1 MAAPQSLI
9 KGLSIE
15 DAAEDFKA
23 AKRVEQ
29 YRVGAK
35 AFYVPA
41 GFRWNYVPFSA
52 VKKAEEW
59 HFNVTAG
66 KCVAVTERR
75 PSLRLETTDGDFTFP
90 LEKPDSVQ
98 TILGMINREGA

>member
-1 MAAPQSLI
+1 MAAPTSLI

-35 AFYVPA
+35 ALYIPA
-41 GFRWNYVPFSA
+41 GFRWNYLPFSA

-66 KCVAVTERR
+66 KCVAVTEKR

-90 LEKPDSVQ
+90 LEKAESLQ
-98 TILGMINREGA
+98 TILDMIQKEGA

>member
-1 MAAPQSLI
+1 MAAPTSLI
-9 KGLSIE
+9 KGKDIE
-15 DAAEDFKA
+15 NAAEDFKA

-35 AFYVPA
+35 ALYIPA

-52 VKKAEEW
+52 VTKAEEW

-66 KCVAVTERR
+66 KCVAVTEKR
-75 PSLRLETTDGDFTFP
+75 PSLRRETTDGDFTFP
-90 LEKPDSVQ
+90 LEKSESLQ
-98 TILGMINREGA
+98 TILDMIQKEGA